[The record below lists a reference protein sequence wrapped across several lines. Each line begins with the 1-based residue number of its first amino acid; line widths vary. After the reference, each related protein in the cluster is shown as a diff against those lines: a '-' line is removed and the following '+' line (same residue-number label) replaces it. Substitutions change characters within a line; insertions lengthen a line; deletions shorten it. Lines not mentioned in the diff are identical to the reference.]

1 MYFKALFRSNFF
13 FFVSIGLFF
22 GGCASSVSNSHN
34 NYSARQY
41 VSRYLVPNQLPAPKT
56 INSVQLYRKGNTN
69 NPPILNLKS
78 AQKLVLSF
86 DELSSLS
93 GQFRITFTHHNQN
106 WGQSNIPE
114 DWYLSGMNEL
124 IVGGGTKN
132 QRSSPSYFHYK
143 AEFPN
148 NQLSFKT
155 SGNYM
160 LHVYDFASSVQLFSL
175 PFYVTEDAGEIKSW
189 VETDYNAGQRFAAVD
204 RPFSEFVYPD
214 FIEFPQFDLSFA
226 FVQNRFW
233 GDFKHSKSYDF
244 NESDK
249 AQFHL
254 SSQKAFPANYDFL
267 SLNLRKLSAD
277 GKQIVDWQPDLT
289 PPAIILREDV
299 LNFSSDPVSTYTSSF
314 GNPLNKVDARYAN
327 VRFRFEDGGRFS
339 KSQGVYLTGDF
350 NQWVL
355 SENNRLR
362 YNEESGFWETSTL
375 IKQGIYTYKY
385 ALKAG
390 NEKVDDL
397 TLSDTITRQHQEYI
411 AFVYF
416 KDPEYRY
423 QRLLKTQVFRT
434 R

>member
-1 MYFKALFRSNFF
+1 MYFKALFRSNFYLF
-13 FFVSIGLFF
+13 TCIGLFAI
-22 GGCASSVSNSHN
+22 GCSAGVSNSHSN
-34 NYSARQY
+34 RPARQY
-41 VSRYLVPNQLPAPKT
+41 LSRYLVPNQLPAPTT
-56 INSVQLYRKGNTN
+56 IRSVQLYRKGNVN
-69 NPPILNLKS
+69 NPPIINLKTT
-78 AQKLVLSF
+78 QKLVLSF
-86 DELSSLS
+86 DELSGVS
-93 GQFRITFTHHNQN
+93 GQFRVTFTHHNQD
-106 WGQSNIPE
+106 WSPSNIPE

-124 IVGGGTKN
+124 IVGSGEKN
-132 QRSSPSYFHYK
+132 QLSAPSYFHYK

-155 SGNYM
+155 SGNFM
-160 LHVYDFASSVQLFSL
+160 LHVYDFASGVQLFSL
-175 PFYVTEDAGEIKSW
+175 PFYVTEDAGEMTSW
-189 VETDYNAGQRFAAVD
+189 VETDYNAGQRYAAVD
-204 RPFSEFVYPD
+204 RPFSKFVYPD
-214 FIEFPQFDLSFA
+214 FIEFPEFDLSFA

-233 GDFKHSKSYDF
+233 GDFKPSENYDF
-244 NESDK
+244 NESGK

-254 SSQKAFPANYDFL
+254 STQHAFPANYDVL

-299 LNFSSDPVSTYTSSF
+299 LNFASDPVISYLSTF
-314 GNPLNKVDARYAN
+314 GNPLNKADVRYAN
-327 VRFRFEDGGRFS
+327 VHFRFEDGGRFS
-339 KSQGVYLTGDF
+339 KNQGVYLTGDF

-355 SENNRLR
+355 SENNRLS
-362 YNEESGFWETSTL
+362 YNQESGYWETSAL
-375 IKQGIYTYKY
+375 IKQGTYTYKY

-390 NEKVDDL
+390 NEEVDDL

-423 QRLLKTQVFRT
+423 QRLLKTQVFST

>member
-1 MYFKALFRSNFF
+1 
-13 FFVSIGLFF
+13 V
-22 GGCASSVSNSHN
+22 
-34 NYSARQY
+34 
-41 VSRYLVPNQLPAPKT
+41 
-56 INSVQLYRKGNTN
+56 N
-69 NPPILNLKS
+69 NPPIINLKTT
-78 AQKLVLSF
+78 QKLVLSF
-86 DELSSLS
+86 DELSGVS
-93 GQFRITFTHHNQN
+93 GQFRVTFTHHNQD
-106 WGQSNIPE
+106 WSPSNIPE

-124 IVGGGTKN
+124 IVGGGEKN
-132 QRSSPSYFHYK
+132 QLSAPSYFHYK

-155 SGNYM
+155 SGNFM
-160 LHVYDFASSVQLFSL
+160 LHVYDFASGVQLFSL
-175 PFYVTEDAGEIKSW
+175 PFYVTEDAGEMTSW
-189 VETDYNAGQRFAAVD
+189 VETDYNAGQRYAAVD
-204 RPFSEFVYPD
+204 RPFSKFVYPD
-214 FIEFPQFDLSFA
+214 FIEFPEFDLSFA

-233 GDFKHSKSYDF
+233 GDFKPSENYDF
-244 NESDK
+244 NESGK

-254 SSQKAFPANYDFL
+254 STQHAFPANYDVL

-299 LNFSSDPVSTYTSSF
+299 LNFASDPVSSYLSTF
-314 GNPLNKVDARYAN
+314 GNPLNKADARYAN
-327 VRFRFEDGGRFS
+327 VHFRFEDGGRFS
-339 KSQGVYLTGDF
+339 KNQGVYLTGDF

-355 SENNRLR
+355 SENNRLS
-362 YNEESGFWETSTL
+362 YNQESGYWESSAL
-375 IKQGIYTYKY
+375 IKQGTYTYKY

-390 NEKVDDL
+390 NEEVDDL

-423 QRLLKTQVFRT
+423 QRLLKTQVFST